1 MLALDG
7 GPGAIYRIA
16 ELYFADFAAME
27 AALASPEA
35 QEAFADVANFATGG
49 VTATIVA
56 DLQTVSSEEGTATP
70 VT

>member
-1 MLALDG
+1 
-7 GPGAIYRIA
+7 
-16 ELYFADFAAME
+16 ME

-56 DLQTVSSEEGTATP
+56 DLQTVSSEEDTATP